1 MMLEAIPALAGWPF
15 TYSQLRL
22 EAGCSLFP
30 YPVWVRCVL
39 THLHS
44 VLLPPGL
51 PIAELPHS
59 LVQSLA
65 FLLDPS
71 LNGAKNFSHVA
82 LELGLMPQLLGRISG
97 FEQLVAHFTYAGAAV
112 TVPLLAQALQRL
124 QRFDALLLLC
134 DHFTLS
140 PAPDRQR

>member
-1 MMLEAIPALAGWPF
+1 MLP
-15 TYSQLRL
+15 S
-22 EAGCSLFP
+22 
-30 YPVWVRCVL
+30 
-39 THLHS
+39 
-44 VLLPPGL
+44 PGL

-71 LNGAKNFSHVA
+71 LNGVKNFSHVA

-97 FEQLVAHFTYAGAAV
+97 FEQLVAHFTSAGAVV
-112 TVPLLAQALQRL
+112 TVPLLARALQRL

>member
-1 MMLEAIPALAGWPF
+1 MLL
-15 TYSQLRL
+15 S
-22 EAGCSLFP
+22 
-30 YPVWVRCVL
+30 
-39 THLHS
+39 
-44 VLLPPGL
+44 PGL

-71 LNGAKNFSHVA
+71 LNGVKNFSHVA

-97 FEQLVAHFTYAGAAV
+97 FEQLVAHFTYATSPTGATV

-140 PAPDRQR
+140 PTPDRQR